1 MNYGAHMM
9 EYLIIKNHFNKI
21 LMTYAKLKEW
31 IQDCLNTMIPVLK
44 DMKDIHIYYMRY
56 KSLEGNTHKYK
67 VISGGSFTHDL
78 GFFLTFYFVVF
89 QFSTNLN
96 VIFIYPGEI

>member
-1 MNYGAHMM
+1 MDTRLLKYNDLSLERHTY
-9 EYLIIKNHFNKI
+9 I
-21 LMTYAKLKEW
+21 LW
-31 IQDCLNTMIPVLK
+31 
-44 DMKDIHIYYMRY
+44 Y

-78 GFFLTFYFVVF
+78 GFFLTLYFVVF

-96 VIFIYPGEI
+96 VILIYPGEI